1 MAVLTRVHRLC
12 SAARCFLPAASGYST
27 WPSGRGPIATTA
39 ASPILAARGD
49 ARPDREIRSQL
60 AKLPLNPP
68 ESTGQSH
75 THPGLPKEGLKDQ
88 HVESPLNQL
97 DSILVTFLRF
107 HTASRQSTALA
118 VVCLLP
124 YSGRTESLCFRL
136 LALSRSKA
144 NEGSLEVPLITN
156 GTTVTDFF
164 FINGPSAFNTNDLN
178 PDFVSARFPL
188 V

>member
-12 SAARCFLPAASGYST
+12 SAARCFRPAALGYST
-27 WPSGRGPIATTA
+27 WPSGRVPIASTA
-39 ASPILAARGD
+39 ASPILAAGGD
-49 ARPDREIRSQL
+49 ARPGREIRSPL
-60 AKLPLNPP
+60 AKLPPNPP
-68 ESTGQSH
+68 ESTSQSYNPAALPSEVSGESACQGS
-75 THPGLPKEGLKDQ
+75 PGAARFDFGNVP
-88 HVESPLNQL
+88 
-97 DSILVTFLRF
+97 SISCS
-107 HTASRQSTALA
+107 SRQSTASA

-124 YSGRTESLCFRL
+124 YSGRTESLRFRL

-144 NEGSLEVPLITN
+144 KDGSLEVPLITN